1 VSDSLAASPLEPRL
15 PRRLA
20 LAGLAAGA
28 LSVHGRAWGAELPE
42 VTLQP
47 LGPGSSAL
55 AAYAARALLAF
66 YAVTVRTASETS
78 LPRRAYYPK
87 RARYRAEK
95 LLAHLDETH
104 AGAFRVMGLTATDIS
119 TTKGTVEDWGV
130 LGLASMDG
138 RACVLSAFR
147 CRRSARS
154 AAHAVER
161 LGKTA
166 VHELGHTFGLE
177 HCPEKGC
184 LMADGQGTVLTTDG
198 ETDLCVECRR
208 KLVARSLL
216 RVDGTPPWP
225 RGAAARNP

>member
-1 VSDSLAASPLEPRL
+1 MSSETSAPLRSSLRVS
-15 PRRLA
+15 RRLA
-20 LAGLAAGA
+20 LGGLLAGTASFTERARAA
-28 LSVHGRAWGAELPE
+28 EPPE

-47 LGPGSSAL
+47 LGAGSAAL
-55 AAYAARALLAF
+55 ADYAARALLAF
-66 YAVTVRTASETS
+66 YAVSVRVAREAP
-78 LPRRAYYPK
+78 LPRTAYYPK
-87 RARYRAEK
+87 RGRYRAEK

-104 AGAFRVMGLTATDIS
+104 SSAFRVMGLTANDIS
-119 TTKGTVEDWGV
+119 TTKGGIADWGI

-147 CRRSARS
+147 CRRSARNQ
-154 AAHAVER
+154 AHAVER

-184 LMADGQGTVLTTDG
+184 LLEDGKGTVLTTDG
-198 ETDLCVECRR
+198 ETDLCVECRK

-216 RVDGTPPWP
+216 RVDGAPPWP
-225 RGAAARNP
+225 R